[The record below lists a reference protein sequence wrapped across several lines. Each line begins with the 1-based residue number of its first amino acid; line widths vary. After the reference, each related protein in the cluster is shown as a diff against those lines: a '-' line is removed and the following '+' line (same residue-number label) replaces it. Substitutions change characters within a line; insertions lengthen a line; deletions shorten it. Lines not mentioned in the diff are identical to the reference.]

1 MDLDKL
7 KNIVEKFANH
17 YCDKYGVKNVE
28 VSFIEKGGGE
38 NHYMLGFRYH
48 MKEGNE
54 PLGGRKRQDLTFD
67 IVTNFNQ
74 IMGIK
79 LTTITTSSISSEGK
93 KSWF

>member
-1 MDLDKL
+1 L
-7 KNIVEKFANH
+7 
-17 YCDKYGVKNVE
+17 
-28 VSFIEKGGGE
+28 S
-38 NHYMLGFRYH
+38 
-48 MKEGNE
+48 
-54 PLGGRKRQDLTFD
+54 GRKRQDITFD